1 MTARDRLIQIVWQW
15 VPERNRR
22 AVQERIDAALA
33 EVAKEQMEADCQEM
47 CGRCFEGELVRLR
60 QGDFGHWTHLDGRIC
75 EADSIRRAFAER
87 KKNGKEAEGSGEAQ
101 PNP

>member
-1 MTARDRLIQIVWQW
+1 MTARDDFVAYLFDHRVG
-15 VPERNRR
+15 V
-22 AVQERIDAALA
+22 VQTVQLTLEKLDAALA

-87 KKNGKEAEGSGEAQ
+87 KKNGREAEGSGTG
-101 PNP
+101 